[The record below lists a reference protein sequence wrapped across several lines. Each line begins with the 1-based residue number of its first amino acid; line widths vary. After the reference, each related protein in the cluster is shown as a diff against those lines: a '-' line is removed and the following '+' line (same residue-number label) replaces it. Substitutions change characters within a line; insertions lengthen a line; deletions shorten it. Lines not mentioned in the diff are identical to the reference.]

1 MNAPFAPPASSL
13 PERDNEGYLRD
24 PALWSADIASR
35 LAAEEGLEL
44 DHARWR
50 VVAFIH
56 DYYEEHEKVPEAR
69 TLLAFM
75 SEQPGDKLAANRRLY
90 ALFPR
95 GYGQQAC
102 KIAGMRKPLKLMLD
116 V

>member
-1 MNAPFAPPASSL
+1 MNAPFVPPASPM

-24 PALWSADIASR
+24 PALWSADIAAQ
-35 LAAEEGLEL
+35 LAVEEGLEL

-56 DYYEEHEKVPEAR
+56 DYYEAHEKVPEAR
-69 TLLAFM
+69 TLLAYL
-75 SEQPGDKLAANRRLY
+75 SERPGDKRAANRRLY
-90 ALFPR
+90 DLFPR